1 VPLDYQLETSLF
13 RVKTRVDGDP
23 WTNDPDV
30 ADPSVELPTTMLS
43 ASPGTRL
50 AWQMP
55 NRTGPKVKIKVTFRD
70 AAGAEVAGT
79 FTAYAFVVVPTCA
92 AEKALGE
99 AVRPSIEKNPPSVNG
114 TSAEPMVL
122 DELGVNDVF
131 GLRFSNISAGD
142 AIHMFVRMEEV
153 D

>member
-13 RVKTRVDGDP
+13 RVKTRNDGDP

-30 ADPSVELPTTMLS
+30 ADPSVELPATMLS
-43 ASPGTRL
+43 NDPSTRL

-55 NRTGPKVKIKVTFRD
+55 HRTGPKVKIKVTFRD
-70 AAGAEVAGT
+70 AEGAEVAGT
-79 FTAYAFVVVPTCA
+79 FTADAFVVVPTCG

-99 AVRPSIEKNPPSVNG
+99 AVRPAIEKNPPSVNG

-142 AIHMFVRMEEV
+142 ATYMFVRAEEV
-153 D
+153 G